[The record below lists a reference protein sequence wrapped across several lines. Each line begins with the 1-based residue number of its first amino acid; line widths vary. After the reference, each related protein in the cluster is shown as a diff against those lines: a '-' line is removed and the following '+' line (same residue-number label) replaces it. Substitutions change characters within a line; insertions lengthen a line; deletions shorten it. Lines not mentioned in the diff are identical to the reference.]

1 MTALAQISEIRGQK
15 IVFVRVLLKDKPNMR
30 FTDINGLVM
39 SKFGSGLDGLKVK
52 ELKQEVDPSYLG
64 KRKKT
69 TDRVYPEAL
78 NGLESLKK
86 QLDAKKK
93 IKATEIYRSMLKV
106 GCTASQA
113 HAAVLDAA
121 KIRPLIFDFTKEQ
134 LEIAKEHL
142 AKYRKACFTLNRSSG
157 KVTLINPARV
167 SVQDNRGKRKK
178 DNGATRQ
185 N

>member
-1 MTALAQISEIRGQK
+1 MVALAQISAIRGQK
-15 IVFVRVLLKDKPNMR
+15 IIFVRGLLKEKPNMR

-52 ELKQEVDPSYLG
+52 ELKQEVDPSYIG
-64 KRKKT
+64 KRMKT
-69 TDRVYPEAL
+69 TSRVFPDSADGIE
-78 NGLESLKK
+78 GLKK

-106 GCTASQA
+106 GCTPSQA

-121 KIRPLIFDFTKEQ
+121 KVRPLIFDFTKDQ
-134 LEIAKEHL
+134 LEVAKEHL
-142 AKYRKACFTLNRSSG
+142 AKCRKACFVLNRSG

-167 SVQDNRGKRKK
+167 SIQDNRGKRKK